1 MLSQKY
7 RHNSC
12 CPKHINTIYVVKKI
26 QLKIAFLISFICNI
40 LTYVLAALV
49 DIVRVRGV
57 RTER

>member
-1 MLSQKY
+1 MLSKTY
-7 RHNSC
+7 KHNLC
-12 CPKHINTIYVVKKI
+12 CQKI